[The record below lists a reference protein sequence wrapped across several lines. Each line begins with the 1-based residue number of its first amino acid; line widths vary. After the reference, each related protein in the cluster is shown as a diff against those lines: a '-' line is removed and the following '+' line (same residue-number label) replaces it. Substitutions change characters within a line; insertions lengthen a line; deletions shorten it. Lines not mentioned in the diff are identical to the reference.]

1 MAITKDTVKYVA
13 HLARIDLKPKE
24 LEKLSQQLQEILG
37 FIDKL
42 KRVDIKEIAPTSHI
56 LPINNVLRDDK
67 PGESLSSNK
76 ALENVPQRQGNFFSV
91 PKVIE

>member
-67 PGESLSSNK
+67 PGESLSSDK
-76 ALENVPQRQGNFFSV
+76 ALENVPQRQGKFFSV

>member
-13 HLARIDLKPKE
+13 HLARIDLKPKD

-42 KRVDIKEIAPTSHI
+42 KKFRSK
-56 LPINNVLRDDK
+56 DK
-67 PGESLSSNK
+67 
-76 ALENVPQRQGNFFSV
+76 F
-91 PKVIE
+91 